1 MWLIP
6 EIPLEPGPE
15 HSGYALGNSDLAKRT
30 VILGIQV
37 WNMDEAKGRYT
48 VTLFFQFKTGWLRHI
63 TPVKL
68 VLNPTV

>member
-6 EIPLEPGPE
+6 EIPLERGPK

-48 VTLFFQFKTGWLRHI
+48 VALFFQFKTGWLRHI
-63 TPVKL
+63 TPMKL